1 MTKSVNP
8 KVGANTPR
16 DTYRKTAAQFVEL
29 THDIQLPDVMRAFAE
44 KNITQTRELYERSK
58 DAFEAVIE
66 GWERTL
72 DAAGQGAVALNRK
85 VIDITQR
92 NINSGFDLATSLA
105 GAKNLAEAMELQASY
120 WREQLGTLG
129 AQAEEVRMLSTRVS
143 ADVTEPIKA
152 QVKRGRDELR
162 KASNRRP

>member
-1 MTKSVNP
+1 
-8 KVGANTPR
+8 
-16 DTYRKTAAQFVEL
+16 
-29 THDIQLPDVMRAFAE
+29 MRALAE
-44 KNITQTRELYERSK
+44 KNIAQTRELYERSK
-58 DAFEAVIE
+58 DAYEAVIE

-92 NINSGFDLATSLA
+92 NINSGFDLAESLA
-105 GAKNLAEAMELQASY
+105 GAKNLAEAMQLQVSY
-120 WREQLGTLG
+120 WRKQLGTLG
-129 AQAEEVRMLSTRVS
+129 AQVEEVRTLSTQVT

-162 KASNRRP
+162 KASNRSP

>member
-1 MTKSVNP
+1 MHA
-8 KVGANTPR
+8 ANTPR
-16 DTYRKTAAQFVEL
+16 DTYRKPAAQFVEL
-29 THDIQLPDVMRAFAE
+29 THDTQLPEVMRAFAE
-44 KNITQTRELYERSK
+44 KNIAQTRELYERSK

-105 GAKNLAEAMELQASY
+105 GAKNLAEAMDLQASY

>member
-1 MTKSVNP
+1 
-8 KVGANTPR
+8 
-16 DTYRKTAAQFVEL
+16 
-29 THDIQLPDVMRAFAE
+29 
-44 KNITQTRELYERSK
+44 
-58 DAFEAVIE
+58 
-66 GWERTL
+66 
-72 DAAGQGAVALNRK
+72 VALNRK

-92 NINSGFDLATSLA
+92 NINSGFDLAKSLA

-129 AQAEEVRMLSTRVS
+129 AQAEEVRTLSTQVT